1 MLGALARP
9 LIREGG
15 MTVKDLIGFLDVS
28 RQSLTAVL
36 DRLERRGWVERAK
49 DNDDG
54 RSRRIRLSP
63 ESKTIWA
70 RMHSAPSPR
79 RAARRM
85 ARQWSLRCAQPAHSM
100 IRFSARR
107 RSAGMAGS
115 FTTCI

>member
-1 MLGALARP
+1 MAESSPDLRALRGGSKLAPRAAGAPFDRLNGSDLGEKVRSRHSVNTLMLRAA
-9 LIREGG
+9 
-15 MTVKDLIGFLDVS
+15 S

-49 DNDDG
+49 DKDDG

-79 RAARRM
+79 AARN
-85 ARQWSLRCAQPAHSM
+85 
-100 IRFSARR
+100 RR
-107 RSAGMAGS
+107 VR
-115 FTTCI
+115 